1 VADSGDA
8 VAPGDAPL
16 PQDSQSYQHNVD
28 PMESLPRLAAVIER
42 QRREL
47 ALARADGQA
56 ADLAA
61 MARGVLMER
70 DGLTATTAA
79 RQLADMSA
87 AAGIPVTEMAAAVLR
102 QEPLSSPG
110 LRPSELLEPPW
121 PADSGD
127 QALTAGER
135 PDPADDPLAVAAAVR
150 SRDGAELVGALAG
163 QLAPRFGVSAVAVW
177 LLEADGA
184 LELLGADGLSGTD
197 SSRWRRLPPQLDCP
211 EQRVAATA
219 TDLWWESGP
228 PPGDPVAVA
237 APWGHGAARA
247 VLGLWDRAG
256 TLIGVAEAWWGTSRR
271 EFDAD
276 TRDRLSAVVAGF
288 ADVLGVRLGSGPI
301 GSVSP
306 SPVVFATLAQITDS
320 ALVVRPL
327 RGARG
332 EVTDFAIVYLSPGYA
347 DPAGRPAAEIAPLTL
362 LEAYPRSTSGDG
374 LFARALRVLASGRA
388 EHAPGLVT
396 APLADGGNLADGA
409 NTAVLADLHAVP
421 FFAGVLFTWRVP
433 GEAELVAEVLE
444 HAQRLGSLGG
454 WEELFAAGTVR
465 WTRDAFA
472 LFGLDPAQASPIPI
486 EALHSFVIAADRAP
500 VRRFQEQLLQRREP
514 AVAVFRVVRPGT
526 SVIRQLRVF
535 AEPVLAGDTLVALRG
550 AFQDVSVQYHTQ
562 VALAATRDQLADSEQ
577 RAAEEHQLALRL
589 QQAIMAQDEPPVDA
603 AGVDVA
609 VRYRPAETGHLVGGD
624 WYDVLPLPDN
634 DILLV
639 VGDITGHGIDAV
651 TGMIAARNALRG
663 LAATGAGPAELLR
676 HLNYAAC
683 HLTEGIAGTV
693 VCGKYEPRTRMLR
706 WARAGHLP
714 PVLVRDGKGQA
725 LPLPEGVLLGLDP
738 TARYEEASTQLR
750 VDDTLL
756 LFTDG
761 LIERRSGSI
770 SDLLR
775 EFTQAA
781 APAGPNARSHA
792 DRILG
797 SALSDTGDDA
807 CLVVVRIQLSGRRRR
822 RGMSG
827 DQQEGV
833 KDAPPVRFGE
843 VPAHRLR
850 ERRQGGHELGGEVLG
865 VQLERRGDGRGRL
878 AESGGASEP
887 DQRGGHFG

>member
-1 VADSGDA
+1 
-8 VAPGDAPL
+8 
-16 PQDSQSYQHNVD
+16 
-28 PMESLPRLAAVIER
+28 MESLPRLAAVIER

-47 ALARADGQA
+47 ALARADAQA
-56 ADLAA
+56 ADIAA

-70 DGLTATTAA
+70 DGLSATTAA
-79 RQLADMSA
+79 RQLADMAA

-110 LRPSELLEPPW
+110 LRPSVLLEPPW
-121 PADSGD
+121 PADSAD
-127 QALTAGER
+127 QEPTAGEWLEPGQR
-135 PDPADDPLAVAAAVR
+135 PDAVGDPLAVAAAVR
-150 SRDGAELVGALAG
+150 SRDGVELVGALAG

-197 SSRWRRLPPQLDCP
+197 TSRWRRLPPQLDCP
-211 EQRVAATA
+211 EQRVAAA
-219 TDLWWESGP
+219 GTDLWWESGP
-228 PPGDPVAVA
+228 PPSDQVAVA

-256 TLIGVAEAWWGTSRR
+256 TLFGVAEAWWGTSRR

-276 TRDRLSAVVAGF
+276 TRERLSAVVAGF
-288 ADVLGVRLGSGPI
+288 TDVLGVRLSSGPI
-301 GSVSP
+301 GAVTP
-306 SPVVFATLAQITDS
+306 SPAVFATLAEITDS
-320 ALVVRPL
+320 ALMVAPL
-327 RGARG
+327 RAATG
-332 EVTDFAIVYLSPGYA
+332 EVTDFAIMYLSPGYA

-388 EHAPGLVT
+388 EHAPGPVT
-396 APLADGGNLADGA
+396 APLADGGNLPDGA
-409 NTAVLADLHAVP
+409 TTAVLADLHAVP

-433 GEAELVAEVLE
+433 GEAEQAAEVLE

-454 WEELFAAGTVR
+454 WEEQFAAGTVR

-486 EALHSFVIAADRAP
+486 AALHSFVIAADRAP

-514 AVAVFRVVRPGT
+514 AVAVFRIVRPGT
-526 SVIRQLRVF
+526 SVIRQIRVF
-535 AEPVLAGDTLVALRG
+535 AEPVLAGDVLVALRG
-550 AFQDVSVQYHTQ
+550 AFQDVSGQYHTQ

-609 VRYRPAETGHLVGGD
+609 VRYRPAEAGHLVGGD

-693 VCGKYEPRTRMLR
+693 VCGQYEPRTRMLR

-738 TARYEEASTQLR
+738 TAQYEEASTQLR
-750 VDDTLL
+750 VGDTLL

-781 APAGPNARSHA
+781 APAGPDARSHA

-807 CLVVVRIQLSGRRRR
+807 CLVVVRIQ
-822 RGMSG
+822 
-827 DQQEGV
+827 
-833 KDAPPVRFGE
+833 
-843 VPAHRLR
+843 
-850 ERRQGGHELGGEVLG
+850 
-865 VQLERRGDGRGRL
+865 
-878 AESGGASEP
+878 
-887 DQRGGHFG
+887 

>member
-1 VADSGDA
+1 MAGSGDV
-8 VAPGDAPL
+8 VAPGDDPL
-16 PQDSQSYQHNVD
+16 PPDNQSYQPNVD

-47 ALARADGQA
+47 ALARADAQG
-56 ADLAA
+56 ADIAA

-70 DGLTATTAA
+70 DGLSPMTAA
-79 RQLADMSA
+79 RQLADMAA

-102 QEPLSSPG
+102 QEPLTAPG
-110 LRPSELLEPPW
+110 LRASVLLEPPW
-121 PADSGD
+121 RSDSADRAPS
-127 QALTAGER
+127 AGER
-135 PDPADDPLAVAAAVR
+135 LRAGEWRAPGQRPDAADDPLAVATAVR

-177 LLEADGA
+177 LLEPDGA

-197 SSRWRRLPPQLDCP
+197 TSRWRRLPPQLDCP
-211 EQRVAATA
+211 EQRVAVVGP
-219 TDLWWESGP
+219 DLWWESGP
-228 PPGDPVAVA
+228 PPGDQVAVA

-256 TLIGVAEAWWGTSRR
+256 TLFGVAEAWWGTSRR

-276 TRDRLSAVVAGF
+276 TRERLSAVVAGF
-288 ADVLGVRLGSGPI
+288 TDVLGVRLGSGPI
-301 GSVSP
+301 GAVPP
-306 SPVVFATLAQITDS
+306 SPAVFATLAEITDS

-327 RGARG
+327 RDPRG
-332 EVTDFAIVYLSPGYA
+332 EVTDFAIMYLSPGYA

-374 LFARALRVLASGRA
+374 LFARALRVLGRGQA
-388 EHAPGLVT
+388 EHAPGLFT
-396 APLADGGNLADGA
+396 APLADGGNL
-409 NTAVLADLHAVP
+409 AVLADLHAVP
-421 FFAGVLFTWRVP
+421 FFTGVLFTWRVP
-433 GEAELVAEVLE
+433 GEAEQVAEVLE

-454 WEELFAAGTVR
+454 WEEQFGAGTVR

-486 EALHSFVIAADRAP
+486 DTLHSFVIAADRAP

-535 AEPVLAGDTLVALRG
+535 AEPVLAGGTLVALRG

-589 QQAIMAQDEPPVDA
+589 QRAIMAQDEPPLDA
-603 AGVDVA
+603 TGVDVA
-609 VRYRPAETGHLVGGD
+609 VRYRPAEAGHLVGGD
-624 WYDVLPLPDN
+624 WYDVLPLPD
-634 DILLV
+634 DEILLV

-693 VCGKYEPRTRMLR
+693 VCGQYEPRTRTLR

-738 TARYEEASTQLR
+738 TAQYEEASTQLR

-775 EFTQAA
+775 EFTLAA
-781 APAGPNARSHA
+781 APAGPDARSHA

-807 CLVVVRIQLSGRRRR
+807 CLVVVRIQLFRRP
-822 RGMSG
+822 
-827 DQQEGV
+827 
-833 KDAPPVRFGE
+833 APPRR
-843 VPAHRLR
+843 PACPRPFPP
-850 ERRQGGHELGGEVLG
+850 GHPFPP
-865 VQLERRGDGRGRL
+865 GRL
-878 AESGGASEP
+878 GLVRARSYSWASGSWASGLVA
-887 DQRGGHFG
+887 GGIAG